1 MSVDNA
7 PPLVVIGCEGMWG
20 AALTLLLVYPLSY
33 LLPGDDNG
41 RFEDPFDAIAMIQ
54 NSPSLQVRPHYALPF
69 ALLCLSVSFEC
80 IHVCMHACMHL
91 FV

>member
-69 ALLCLSVSFEC
+69 ASQFRSNA
-80 IHVCMHACMHL
+80 CMHACMHL
-91 FV
+91 FVWSDT

>member
-1 MSVDNA
+1 MAVDNA

-41 RFEDPFDAIAMIQ
+41 RFEDPFDAVAMIQ
-54 NSPSLQVRPHYALPF
+54 NSPSLQVAI
-69 ALLCLSVSFEC
+69 LLYWTPSLS
-80 IHVCMHACMHL
+80 HTNTPP
-91 FV
+91 

>member
-69 ALLCLSVSFEC
+69 ALP
-80 IHVCMHACMHL
+80 
-91 FV
+91 